1 MEIFLKGLQKDGTFK
16 GNGYISGGGGIL
28 EDKKIRLEGE
38 ELIR

>member
-1 MEIFLKGLQKDGTFK
+1 MELSRGMVIFQ
-16 GNGYISGGGGIL
+16 GGGIL